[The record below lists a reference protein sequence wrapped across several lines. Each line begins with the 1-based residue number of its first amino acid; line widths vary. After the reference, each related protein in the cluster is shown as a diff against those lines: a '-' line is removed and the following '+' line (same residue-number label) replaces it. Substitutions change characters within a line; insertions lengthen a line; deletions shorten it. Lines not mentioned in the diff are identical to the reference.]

1 MEAVISAASPLAGMQ
16 PCKLE
21 RPDKPGRAGATWRQ
35 CSPPDPAG
43 RLVYAA
49 GTRQARD
56 RLVGIASPVSIASK
70 DARMAQA
77 QPLEVGLHGVT
88 SWTVALQPRRLNGNL
103 TFAFANG
110 QVQSVRHQPL
120 DGPETEYD
128 YPFSARSPVTEASA
142 RQFVAQH
149 GGDFMMAQ
157 LERNQFVRFRTEF
170 VFDRLVAMARD
181 GHYRILDFGCGAGH
195 SLDALLHR
203 FPNARFVGADIA
215 SKDLDMLRSWAPDV
229 DRARVDLIEIRDPA
243 RLDQLDGSF
252 DLINLNAVFEH
263 LLPAERR
270 TLLPRL
276 WHRLASNGRMVLTE
290 TPWRWFP
297 IETHTTSRPLVNY
310 LPDRLALAVT
320 RRSGLYGP
328 DLTWTGALRD
338 GLRGA
343 TVAEIIACIDA
354 PVGTIQLVTSSQPD
368 ARDLLELWWWGES
381 RHTRQ
386 KALAYQGLS
395 WLHRVTGVVV
405 SPWIHVVFR
414 KTAGG

>member
-1 MEAVISAASPLAGMQ
+1 
-16 PCKLE
+16 
-21 RPDKPGRAGATWRQ
+21 
-35 CSPPDPAG
+35 
-43 RLVYAA
+43 
-49 GTRQARD
+49 
-56 RLVGIASPVSIASK
+56 
-70 DARMAQA
+70 MAQV
-77 QPLEVGLHGVT
+77 QPLEAEPHNVT
-88 SWTVALQPRRLNGNL
+88 AWTVALQPRRLNGHL
-103 TFAFANG
+103 TFEFSDG
-110 QVQSVRHQPL
+110 LVRSALHRQL
-120 DGPETEYD
+120 DGAETVYD
-128 YPFSARSPVTEASA
+128 YPFSGRSPATEANA
-142 RQFVAQH
+142 RQFVAQR
-149 GGDFMMAQ
+149 GADFMMGQ

-170 VFDRLVAMARD
+170 VFDRLAGMARD
-181 GHYRILDFGCGAGH
+181 RPYRILDFGCGAGH

-203 FPNARFVGADIA
+203 FPNASFVGADIA
-215 SKDLDMLRSWAPDV
+215 SKDLEMLRAWLPDV
-229 DRARVDLIEIRDPA
+229 DRARIELIEIRDPA

-270 TLLPRL
+270 SLLPEL
-276 WHRLASNGRMVLTE
+276 WRKLANNGRLVLTE

-320 RRSGLYGP
+320 RRSGFYGP

-354 PVGTIQLVTSSQPD
+354 PAGSIQRLTSDRPD

-386 KALAYQGLS
+386 KALAYQGLV
-395 WLHRVTGVVV
+395 WLRRLTGLVV
-405 SPWIHVVFR
+405 SPWINVVFG
-414 KTAGG
+414 KTSGA